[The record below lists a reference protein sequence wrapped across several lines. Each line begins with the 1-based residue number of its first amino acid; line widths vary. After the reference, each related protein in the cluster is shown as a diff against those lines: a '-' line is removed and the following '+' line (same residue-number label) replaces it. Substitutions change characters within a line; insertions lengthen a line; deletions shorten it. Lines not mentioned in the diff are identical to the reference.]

1 MQAKQATFNKQSKWV
16 CQSHHLPCTT
26 VLLVPSQ
33 DKFVTPNMVSPT
45 VVFVDPFWAIARSE
59 VATMPAAAPAALA
72 NTTQLKL
79 LRPAM
84 STTDGNRTSFEY
96 FIHAAVLPLAIVEI
110 KTLGDPKG
118 NARSAGAM
126 SAVPQ
131 LPPTPIAPA
140 SFPPDCDFFRRYTR
154 AKLTVAIAS
163 PRSMGSE
170 EMIDCALCSFTSKTL
185 FRSFTET
192 VKKKSYRQLDLRRNC
207 NGTFNCDRIISEI
220 CLGTIIRSEW

>member
-1 MQAKQATFNKQSKWV
+1 MQAKQATFNKQSKRV

-45 VVFVDPFWAIARSE
+45 VVFVDPFWAIASSE
-59 VATMPAAAPAALA
+59 VAAMPAAAPAALA

-96 FIHAAVLPLAIVEI
+96 LIHAAVLPLAIVEI
-110 KTLGDPKG
+110 TTLGNPKG
-118 NARSAGAM
+118 NARSARAM

-140 SFPPDCDFFRRYTR
+140 SFPPDCDLWF
-154 AKLTVAIAS
+154 L
-163 PRSMGSE
+163 
-170 EMIDCALCSFTSKTL
+170 
-185 FRSFTET
+185 
-192 VKKKSYRQLDLRRNC
+192 
-207 NGTFNCDRIISEI
+207 
-220 CLGTIIRSEW
+220 